1 MDQAK
6 VPSLAQANAA
16 TEGTTQPGKWGMAIN
31 QDLCTGCQACVVA
44 CAMEN
49 NIPFVGEDDAS
60 YGRQMSWIR
69 TERFWTGNYPDVQG
83 RPYRPTLCQ
92 QCGSA
97 PCEPVC
103 PVFASVHSQSEQINL
118 QVYNRCVGTRYCAN
132 NCPYQVRTFNWRDYA
147 IDPINGN
154 KVDGKWVFPLHNQ
167 FNPDVTV
174 RRRGVMEK
182 CTFCIQRIHRGE
194 DQAAT
199 EGREVTDADVQPA
212 CAQVCPANA
221 ITFGRIDEP
230 ETQVSKLSNEPR
242 GYKLLSEL
250 NTSPRITYLK
260 EG

>member
-1 MDQAK
+1 MDGAK
-6 VPSLAQANAA
+6 LA
-16 TEGTTQPGKWGMAIN
+16 EGTAGTNETQGQTQPGKWGMSID
-31 QDLCTGCQACVVA
+31 QDLCTGCQACVAA

-60 YGRQMSWIR
+60 YGRQMNWIR
-69 TERFWTGNYPDVQG
+69 IERFWHGEYPDIEG
-83 RPYRPTLCQ
+83 RPNRPVLCQ

-103 PVFASVHSQSEQINL
+103 PVFAAVHSQSQQINL

-132 NCPYQVRTFNWRDYA
+132 NCPYQARIFNWRDYA

-154 KVDGKWVFPLHNQ
+154 KVDGKWVFPFHNQ

-182 CTFCIQRIHRGE
+182 CTFCIQRIHHGE
-194 DQAAT
+194 DVART
-199 EGREVTDADVQPA
+199 EGREVYDGEVQPA
-212 CAQVCPANA
+212 CAQACPANA
-221 ITFGRIDEP
+221 ITFGRIDIP
-230 ETQVSKLSNEPR
+230 ETQVSQDALDPR
-242 GYKLLSEL
+242 GYGLLSEL
-250 NTSPRITYLK
+250 NTASRITYLK